1 MALPM
6 LHRRVCLRGFG
17 AGLLLGL
24 SPGGLA
30 LAAPSRLVVIVG
42 PSSPIDNLSLGT
54 LRSAFLAQPTDEHKV
69 RLVPFNSP
77 PNSPERV
84 LFDRRVL
91 GMSPE
96 EAARHWV
103 DQRIR
108 GNPGPPRVVAGA
120 KLLRQVVARLPG
132 AISYLDP
139 EELDGTVK
147 AVTIGGYDY
156 NHKDYPIR

>member
-1 MALPM
+1 MGEPLFP
-6 LHRRVCLRGFG
+6 RRACLRGLG
-17 AGLLLGL
+17 SGLLLWF
-24 SPGGLA
+24 SPGGVA

-42 PSSPIDNLSLGT
+42 KTSPIDQLSLGT
-54 LRSAFLAQPTDEHKV
+54 LRSAFLAQPTEEHEV
-69 RLVPFNSP
+69 RVVPFNSP

-108 GNPGPPRVVAGA
+108 GNPGPPRTIAGA

-132 AISYLDP
+132 AIGYLNP
-139 EELDGTVK
+139 EDLDGTVK
-147 AVTIGGYDY
+147 AVTVGGYDY
-156 NHKDYPIR
+156 NHKDYPIQ